1 MFRNTTAH
9 ANADAL
15 SQLPLPEEPAK
26 VISEPELV
34 LLAEHLAD
42 SPVTANDSRSWTQ
55 RDTKLSRVLYYVRHG
70 WPTEG
75 DTNLEPY
82 SSRRLELSHFEGC
95 VLWGSRVVVPPPGR
109 QAVLQELHEG
119 HPGITRMKALSR
131 MYVWWP
137 GISSDIE
144 KSVRQCHECQE
155 MQSTPPVAPLNPWKW
170 PTRPWAR
177 LHLDFLGPFE
187 GKNILVVIDA
197 HSKWIEAVCTP
208 STSSASVIEVIRTLF
223 AQFGVPEMVVTD
235 NGTGFVS
242 TVSKQNLGQSGRH
255 SPSGPFLQPLL
266 HYLNSPL
273 RKAIRGWAIRCGSR
287 VLDPIALQ
295 KLFKLTGYLLK
306 RLPAHHQPSCYWPR
320 SRLDLLRPNTA
331 ERVEEKQQQQKAQ
344 HDRKALPR
352 TFRVGDT
359 VFMKNFGAGRR
370 WLPGQV
376 VEMSG
381 PVSFHVLLEDG
392 RCKRCH
398 QDQLRSRVVD
408 DGEPDASQGELDSSF
423 PITSPSSSAEVPPIP
438 RSTEPCQP
446 TRSSLST
453 DQPES
458 HATVQPTKTTAQRYP
473 QRHRKPREWFE
484 PGAS

>member
-1 MFRNTTAH
+1 M
-9 ANADAL
+9 
-15 SQLPLPEEPAK
+15 
-26 VISEPELV
+26 
-34 LLAEHLAD
+34 
-42 SPVTANDSRSWTQ
+42 
-55 RDTKLSRVLYYVRHG
+55 
-70 WPTEG
+70 
-75 DTNLEPY
+75 
-82 SSRRLELSHFEGC
+82 
-95 VLWGSRVVVPPPGR
+95 LWGSRVVVPPPGR

-131 MYVWWP
+131 MYIWWP

-155 MQSTPPVAPLNPWKW
+155 TQSTLPVAPLNPWKW
-170 PTRPWAR
+170 PTRPWAC

-187 GKNILVVIDA
+187 GKNILVIIDA

-235 NGTGFVS
+235 SGTGFVS
-242 TVSKQNLGQSGRH
+242 SEFEQFLKSNGVKHTTSAPYHPASKGLAERAVQIVKKGLKKQTTGTMLAKILLISPQTTTGTSPAELLLGR
-255 SPSGPFLQPLL
+255 
-266 HYLNSPL
+266 
-273 RKAIRGWAIRCGSR
+273 R
-287 VLDPIALQ
+287 
-295 KLFKLTGYLLK
+295 
-306 RLPAHHQPSCYWPR
+306 PR

-392 RCKRCH
+392 RRKRCH
-398 QDQLRSRVVD
+398 QDQQRSRVVD

-423 PITSPSSSAEVPPIP
+423 PITSPSSSVEVPPIP

-446 TRSSLST
+446 TRSSSSTESNLSV
-453 DQPES
+453 QPES
-458 HATVQPTKTTAQRYP
+458 HATVQPTETTA